1 MTLSPGVVLLICI
14 VGACVIVL
22 VAYAVSRMLRKNVPE
37 CEESVLIKDPFHDRG
52 KEQNDYMKE
61 VRVRMLEKRNS
72 LATMHHAMD
81 QRHALVSQACSSWPS
96 NTSL

>member
-1 MTLSPGVVLLICI
+1 MSSPTVPQMALSPGVVLLLCI
-14 VGACVIVL
+14 LGACLVVL

-61 VRVRMLEKRNS
+61 VRVRMLERTSS
-72 LATMHHAMD
+72 LATMQHAMD
-81 QRHALVSQACSSWPS
+81 QRHALVS
-96 NTSL
+96 